1 MAPSSARRINGAFVR
16 YVLMNGN
23 AYAVRR
29 FVLPRVVFSLTD
41 DECYMLVFETAG
53 ESA

>member
-1 MAPSSARRINGAFVR
+1 
-16 YVLMNGN
+16 MNGSVQ
-23 AYAVRR
+23 AVRR
-29 FVLPRVVFSLTD
+29 FVLPAVVFSLTD